1 MVEEYSALAMLMFD
15 YADGAL
21 PVCRLTAAAANVA
34 IARAQV
40 VSQQVRRA
48 PLAHIGFEGC
58 CLTWSESNLT
68 RCLVR
73 F

>member
-48 PLAHIGFEGC
+48 PLAHIGF
-58 CLTWSESNLT
+58 
-68 RCLVR
+68 
-73 F
+73 